1 MANMNAEA
9 VQFEI
14 DRLQECCEQ
23 YRVEIAALRRE
34 LQDKRAIIASQ
45 LIIIGRLRQRVRP
58 EQDSDG

>member
-1 MANMNAEA
+1 MNAEA

-34 LQDKRAIIASQ
+34 LQDKRAM
-45 LIIIGRLRQRVRP
+45 IIGRLRKQVQP
-58 EQDSDG
+58 GLDSND